1 MSAKKYI
8 PLVIMQ
14 LQAAKLVRN
23 RFGTLAQISK
33 KERARRVIEEAMEL
47 GQSVGLSMLDVD
59 TISEHV
65 FNRPVGEISQEHA
78 GVLVSLLASAVAN
91 QIDLEEV
98 TQAEIK
104 RVWNIPEDV
113 LQAKLALKREAM
125 IAE

>member
-1 MSAKKYI
+1 
-8 PLVIMQ
+8 
-14 LQAAKLVRN
+14 
-23 RFGTLAQISK
+23 
-33 KERARRVIEEAMEL
+33 MEL

-65 FNRPVGEISQEHA
+65 FNRPVGEVSQEHA